1 MRTEQILRVKI
12 KDKELKRVDWYNEE
26 LDKFYDTDKDN
37 KGFIYGIYYYD
48 GENVIDVQ
56 WLKTE
61 EERERQIKLYKR
73 SDER

>member
-1 MRTEQILRVKI
+1 MTIEKSY
-12 KDKELKRVDWYNEE
+12 WY
-26 LDKFYDTDKDN
+26 DHKPSDDN

-61 EERERQIKLYKR
+61 EERERQIELYKK

>member
-1 MRTEQILRVKI
+1 MLKVGYMKERLKM
-12 KDKELKRVDWYNEE
+12 KDKELNRVEWYNEE
-26 LDKFYDTDKDN
+26 LDKFYET
-37 KGFIYGIYYYD
+37 
-48 GENVIDVQ
+48 VQ

>member
-1 MRTEQILRVKI
+1 M
-12 KDKELKRVDWYNEE
+12 KDKELRRVDWYNEE

-48 GENVIDVQ
+48 GKNVIDVQ

-61 EERERQIKLYKR
+61 EERERQIELYKK
-73 SDER
+73 EI